1 MDGCSGGGKNIARE
15 EQRGRAE
22 CGIRKRAPSAR
33 PSLSGK
39 DRAKQKRER
48 SGSVSAGGGREG
60 GPGPRP
66 RASDQ
71 RRLLAFGTQDTHS
84 INNTHRLLGQVS
96 SQLLEAG
103 SAQTRRAANAPMPM
117 LLSRDH
123 FTSRG
128 LLLSSLPIDLALPLS
143 IPSHNDPTSAMG
155 GLDNLPSIPFTS
167 SIPESQFPPLLH
179 LHRGKREIVLSPL
192 SPLTTGQRASRGP
205 IQ

>member
-1 MDGCSGGGKNIARE
+1 M
-15 EQRGRAE
+15 
-22 CGIRKRAPSAR
+22 
-33 PSLSGK
+33 
-39 DRAKQKRER
+39 
-48 SGSVSAGGGREG
+48 SAGGGREG

-84 INNTHRLLGQVS
+84 INNTHRSRPILIS
-96 SQLLEAG
+96 TLEAG

-117 LLSRDH
+117 LSRDH

-143 IPSHNDPTSAMG
+143 IPSHNDPTSAKG

-167 SIPESQFPPLLH
+167 SIPESQFPPSPPTPPS
-179 LHRGKREIVLSPL
+179 GKERDRPQSPL
-192 SPLTTGQRASRGP
+192 AADDRPKSVERSHSMTPRNGVTGDHQCTFNSQVRQKKSKTSLRGCD
-205 IQ
+205 Q